1 MARYHADNT
10 MNSATPAVI
19 TTTYKTQLTIVAAT
33 ATLCRGRI
41 VGISIGP
48 YGPPSTT
55 DCNVIYSVQ
64 RITAAGT
71 AGTAIVGQPIVPGDV
86 ASRSTGG
93 ANNSAEP
100 TFASNPQVW
109 GRALNQRSSMQ
120 WVGQDTDANLL
131 WPATN
136 ASGLAGTSLC
146 ATSTAYTGPV
156 FYAFD
161 YEDQ

>member
-19 TTTYKTQLTIVAAT
+19 TTTYKTQMSVVAAT

-41 VGISIGP
+41 VGLSIGP
-48 YGPPSTT
+48 HGAPSTT
-55 DCNVIYSVQ
+55 DCNVIYCVQ

-71 AGTAIVGQPIVPGDV
+71 AGTAITGAPIFPADV
-86 ASRSTGG
+86 ASRSTCG
-93 ANNSAEP
+93 ANHSAEP
-100 TFASNPQVW
+100 TFATNPQVW
-109 GRALNQRSSMQ
+109 TRALNQRSSMQ

-136 ASGLAGTSLC
+136 ASGLAGTSLVVTG
-146 ATSTAYTGPV
+146 AAYTGPV
-156 FYAFD
+156 FFGLD